1 VILLSNLGLGLD
13 HLLMAL
19 APTLALLF
27 VGRVIS
33 GATAASISTAGA
45 YIADVEPPERRAR
58 GFGLISIAFGVGFVL
73 GPALGGL
80 LGAIGP
86 RLPFWA
92 AAALSLLNAGWGALV
107 LPESL
112 PPERRAAFAWRRA
125 NPLGALA
132 LLRARSGLPALAG
145 MSFLGF
151 LARTSLPAVFVL
163 QAGYRYG
170 WGQRTIGLALATIG
184 VCAAAVGG
192 LLVQPLLHALG
203 ERRTLL
209 LGLACGAAGFA
220 DFALAPT
227 GGAFWAGI
235 PVMALWGVCPPVAQA
250 MMSRRVL
257 PTAQGQ
263 LQGAWASLIG
273 LAGLLGPGLFT
284 AILARAIIAG
294 GRPASGAPFLVAAG
308 LLLASLLLA
317 LRITRLETRF
327 GFAGDAP
334 EV

>member
-1 VILLSNLGLGLD
+1 
-13 HLLMAL
+13 MAL

-80 LGAIGP
+80 LGAIAP

-92 AAALSLLNAGWGALV
+92 AAALSLLNAGGGALV

-132 LLRARSGLPALAG
+132 LLRARPGLPALAG
-145 MSFLGF
+145 LSFLGF

-170 WGQRTIGLALATIG
+170 WGRRRSASPSPRSASARRRS
-184 VCAAAVGG
+184 AA
-192 LLVQPLLHALG
+192 
-203 ERRTLL
+203 
-209 LGLACGAAGFA
+209 C
-220 DFALAPT
+220 
-227 GGAFWAGI
+227 W
-235 PVMALWGVCPPVAQA
+235 C
-250 MMSRRVL
+250 SRCCTR
-257 PTAQGQ
+257 
-263 LQGAWASLIG
+263 W
-273 LAGLLGPGLFT
+273 
-284 AILARAIIAG
+284 
-294 GRPASGAPFLVAAG
+294 ASGARCCSASRAAPPDSPISRSRRPAARSG
-308 LLLASLLLA
+308 PAS
-317 LRITRLETRF
+317 R
-327 GFAGDAP
+327 
-334 EV
+334 